1 MPSSAQ
7 ARLIPRFDGQNYRI
21 FFKNK
26 IRAIFQKL
34 TSSDN
39 FIVDDAAKDVD
50 QDGLD
55 ARVGGDDAEGLVDA
69 LLLDSATQIEEVGR
83 LATLQLDN
91 VHGGHGQTGAV
102 DEATNLTVKS

>member
-1 MPSSAQ
+1 MVRILELSSKI
-7 ARLIPRFDGQNYRI
+7 RLELS
-21 FFKNK
+21 FKNFK
-26 IRAIFQKL
+26 VSK

-39 FIVDDAAKDVD
+39 FTVDDAAKDVD

-91 VHGGHGQTGAV
+91 VHGGHGQAGTV
-102 DEATNLTVKS
+102 DETTNLTIKS